1 MPISLIHVRYLRLPL
16 TTHLRTLRVRLFV
29 LLGFLLISLAA
40 CGQRIDGGT
49 TAATTDAPLVI
60 DLPALYLDY
69 DATGIAYIGSV
80 KAADL
85 GPALGVDL
93 SRVNVMPELVSRLQ
107 AAKIQHIQ
115 LTNTPAGLQ
124 LFVNGRRVPSLVWD
138 EATLQLTAETV
149 AALGTSAELLRPLI
163 PLATDLGGGLVLR
176 FPLAPEATA
185 VPFVVASDGALLT
198 AARQTQADYL
208 AIIGTPPPLT
218 ITVDYALDGSWTVDG
233 LTGEQWA
240 DAMPLPWTRLNLP
253 AELVQGASG
262 AGIVTLQLRANQLGL
277 FIKINGRLLPH
288 ISWAEGELEN
298 LMTLAADT
306 GLLNEALGTNPHTD
320 TLLTTI
326 QGLLPI
332 VTATPVTL
340 QVNFPQ
346 P

>member
-1 MPISLIHVRYLRLPL
+1 MPISLIRVYSLLLPL
-16 TTHLRTLRVRLFV
+16 TAHLRTGRVRLLA
-29 LLGFLLISLAA
+29 LLGFLLITLAA

-49 TAATTDAPLVI
+49 TAATTSAPLVI

-69 DATGIAYIGSV
+69 DATGVAYIGTV
-80 KAADL
+80 KAVDL

-93 SRVNVMPELVSRLQ
+93 SRVNVTPALVGRVQ

-115 LTNTPAGLQ
+115 LTNTPGGLQ
-124 LFVNGRRVPSLVWD
+124 LFVNGRRAPSLVWD
-138 EATLQLTAETV
+138 AAALQLTAEMV
-149 AALGTSAELLRPLI
+149 AALGPSAQLLRPLL

-176 FPLAPEATA
+176 FPLAPDATP
-185 VPFVVASDGALLT
+185 VPFVVTPQATLLT

-218 ITVDYALDGSWTVDG
+218 ITVDYGLDGSWTVDG

-240 DAMPLPWTRLNLP
+240 DAMPLPWIRLNLP
-253 AELVQGASG
+253 PELVQGAG
-262 AGIVTLQLRANQLGL
+262 TAGIATLRLTANQQGL
-277 FIKINGRLLPH
+277 FVEINGLLLPH

-298 LMTLAADT
+298 LLALVAES
-306 GLLNEALGTNPHTD
+306 GLLNEAMGANPHTD

-332 VTATPVTL
+332 VMASPVTL
-340 QVNFPQ
+340 QVNFPK

>member
-1 MPISLIHVRYLRLPL
+1 MLISLIHVHYLRLPL
-16 TTHLRTLRVRLFV
+16 IAQLRTERVRLFT

-49 TAATTDAPLVI
+49 TAATTTAPLVI

-69 DATGIAYIGSV
+69 DATGVAYIGTV

-93 SRVNVMPELVSRLQ
+93 TRVNMTPELVGRLQ

-124 LFVNGRRVPSLVWD
+124 LFVNGRPVPSLVWD
-138 EATLQLTAETV
+138 EATLQLSAETM
-149 AALGTSAELLRPLI
+149 AALGPNAALLRPLL
-163 PLATDLGGGLVLR
+163 PLATTLGGGLVLR
-176 FPLAPEATA
+176 FPLAPDVTP
-185 VPFVVASDGALLT
+185 VPFVVTPDAALLT
-198 AARQTQADYL
+198 AARQTQAHYL

-218 ITVDYALDGSWTVDG
+218 ITVDYGLDGSWTVDG

-240 DAMPLPWTRLNLP
+240 DGMPLPWTRLNLSP
-253 AELVQGASG
+253 ELVQGASA
-262 AGIVTLQLRANQLGL
+262 AGIATLRLTANQQGL
-277 FIKINGRLLPH
+277 FIELNGRPLPH

-298 LMTLAADT
+298 LLALATDAE
-306 GLLNEALGTNPHTD
+306 LLNEALGANPHTN

-340 QVNFPQ
+340 QVNFPR

>member
-1 MPISLIHVRYLRLPL
+1 MPILLIHVYCLRLPL
-16 TTHLRTLRVRLFV
+16 IAQLCTQRVQLFA
-29 LLGFLLISLAA
+29 LLGFLLISLTA

-49 TAATTDAPLVI
+49 TAATTAAPLVI

-69 DATGIAYIGSV
+69 DASGVAYIGTV

-93 SRVNVMPELVSRLQ
+93 SRVNVAPELVGRLQ

-115 LTNTPAGLQ
+115 LTNTPGGLQ
-124 LFVNGRRVPSLVWD
+124 LFVNGRHVPSLVWD
-138 EATLQLTAETV
+138 AAALQLTAETM
-149 AALGTSAELLRPLI
+149 AALGPSAALLHPLI

-176 FPLAPEATA
+176 FPLASDATA
-185 VPFVVASDGALLT
+185 VPFIVTPDATQLT

-218 ITVDYALDGSWTVDG
+218 ITVDYGLDGSWTVDG

-240 DAMPLPWTRLNLP
+240 DAMPLPWTRLNLSP
-253 AELVQGASG
+253 ALVQGASA
-262 AGIVTLQLRANQLGL
+262 AGIATLRLTANQQGL
-277 FIKINGRLLPH
+277 FIELNRRPLPH

-298 LMTLAADT
+298 LLALVAES
-306 GLLNEALGTNPHTD
+306 GLLADALGANPHTD

-340 QVNFPQ
+340 QVNFPR